1 MWRRM
6 HPLSSGFVLTGRTP
20 ATRVSTTI
28 IIIIIIII
36 TTTTHSTAST
46 TTTVVVGGLERHG

>member
-1 MWRRM
+1 M

-28 IIIIIIII
+28 IIII
-36 TTTTHSTAST
+36 TTTHTTAST